1 MCKRDWECHQQ
12 TSGLFPAEK
21 TQKRGPTSGATINER
36 ENKTKNHENQRNPRV
51 ERIKSVENV
60 DRKLI
65 ELKR

>member
-1 MCKRDWECHQQ
+1 ML
-12 TSGLFPAEK
+12 GLFPAEK
-21 TQKRGPTSGATINER
+21 TQKRGPTSGATTNER
-36 ENKTKNHENQRNPRV
+36 GNKTKNHENQRNPRV